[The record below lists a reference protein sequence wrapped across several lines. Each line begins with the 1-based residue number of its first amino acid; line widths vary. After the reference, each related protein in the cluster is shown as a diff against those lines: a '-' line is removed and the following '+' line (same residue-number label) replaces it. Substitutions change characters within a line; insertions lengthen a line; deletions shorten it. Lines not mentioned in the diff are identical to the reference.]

1 MSLGI
6 GRKDRGMK
14 PLIQACLFDVF
25 GTCVDWRGSV
35 SRAVAAAVPGV
46 EAEAFATAWRAQYDP
61 AMARVREGARGYVAL
76 DELHLENL
84 DTVARSFA
92 VEIPDRVL
100 LNAAWEQLDPWPDVV
115 AGLTRLKREVII
127 APCSNGSIALMTRL
141 ARHAGLPWDC
151 ILGADIARGYKPQPE
166 VYLASCAAL
175 RLPPEAVMMVAAH
188 NDDLIAA
195 RAAGLRT
202 AFVPR
207 PTEHGPG
214 QVRDLIAQS
223 DWDVIAGDFIDLAE
237 KVAAL
242 GPGGGVSRAGA

>member
-1 MSLGI
+1 MI
-6 GRKDRGMK
+6 KA
-14 PLIQACLFDVF
+14 LIFDVF

-35 SRAVAAAVPGV
+35 ARAVAAVLPDID
-46 EAEAFATAWRAQYDP
+46 AEAFATAWRAEYEP

-84 DTVARSFA
+84 DTVARAFS
-92 VEIPDRVL
+92 VDIPDRML
-100 LNAAWEQLDPWPDVV
+100 LNAAWERLDPWPDVV

-166 VYLASCAAL
+166 VYLAACAAL

-195 RAAGLRT
+195 RTAGLRT
-202 AFVPR
+202 GFVPR

-214 QVRDLIAQS
+214 QRRDLSAQS
-223 DWDVIAGDFIDLAE
+223 DWDVIARDFTELAG

-242 GPGGGVSRAGA
+242 GPSGGVSRADA